1 MNEARHEAD
10 PQTIVAFMTTEHFT
24 LQTARA
30 SANAEINS
38 RLQLFTTSLS
48 GTIVTLALAAQLSGR
63 GPVFQTF
70 ALILLPT
77 LYFLGVMALLRIL
90 QVTDEWRIYGQ
101 GMARIRHYFLE
112 LAPQM
117 KPYFVMPS
125 TDDPWAN
132 LGVVGIRTA
141 WWQGLL
147 TSGALIVVLDSIVGG
162 SFVGLLASIVAP
174 QAAISLGFG
183 VAGFLVSILL
193 LYDAQRRIFR
203 RHIASLPAVFPR
215 DPKTEG
221 QSTSRA

>member
-1 MNEARHEAD
+1 MNEARHQAD
-10 PQTIVAFMTTEHFT
+10 PQTILAFMTTEHFT

-30 SANAEINS
+30 SANAEISS
-38 RLQLFTTSLS
+38 RLQLFATGLS

-63 GPVFQTF
+63 GPVFRTF

-77 LYFLGVMALLRIL
+77 LYLLGVITLLRIL

-117 KPYFVMPS
+117 RPYFVMPS
-125 TDDPWAN
+125 TDDPWTN

-147 TSGALIVVLDSIVGG
+147 TSGALIVALDSIVGG
-162 SFVGLLASIVAP
+162 SFMGLLVSIVVP
-174 QAAISLGFG
+174 RAAISLAVG
-183 VAGFLVSILL
+183 VVGFLVSILL
-193 LYDAQRRIFR
+193 LYEAQRRIFR
-203 RHIASLPAVFPR
+203 QHIGSLPAVFPR

-221 QSTSRA
+221 MRA